1 MSQPFEIR
9 VTIKDELKKALI
21 FGLEARL
28 PIGIILGFVGYRHQ
42 VLPLMQSLTHATRAY
57 IVNAGGLQGFL
68 AAFDVMKL
76 LK

>member
-28 PIGIILGFVGYRHQ
+28 PIGIILGFIGYRHQ

-57 IVNAGGLQGFL
+57 IVNAGGLPGFL
-68 AAFDVMKL
+68 AAFDAMKL